1 MGHVSEIKID
11 PKTALAGNPRK
22 MLIDGQ
28 WVDALSG
35 ETFDTIN
42 PANGEV
48 LATLPKGGKA
58 DVDLAVA
65 AARRA
70 FEGEWSKLTPFDRQ
84 GLLIKLGDLIE
95 AHFEEI
101 ATTDTLDMGGPI
113 SRTIMGKRRAVGLCR
128 YYAGMATSVHGA
140 SYANSAPGNPLS
152 YSVKEP
158 VGVVGAINPWNGP
171 FGLSLWKIAP
181 ALAAG
186 CTIVLKPAE
195 QAPLSPV
202 LLGKLCMEAGIPAG
216 VVNVITG
223 YGDAGA
229 AIAEHPGIDKVAFT
243 GSTEVG
249 QSIIRA
255 SAGNTKRVSMEL
267 GGKSPNIVF
276 ADANLDKAIP
286 AAAMAVFMNSGQ
298 ICSAGTRLFIEDEIY
313 DQVIEG
319 IAEFT
324 KTLKLGDPTDPTT
337 DLGPLVTREQYEKV
351 AGYIESGLE
360 QGAQMKTAKE
370 WRPGGDMAKGNYIA
384 PTLFA
389 EVQDDMKIC
398 REEIFGPVIS
408 AIRFSDIDEAIR
420 RANDTPYGLGSGV
433 WTRDLNKANKVA
445 AGLQAGSVWIN
456 CYQQLDPAVPFGG
469 YKMSGFGRESGP
481 EHIEEFMNTK
491 AIWVMPD
498 DVV

>member
-1 MGHVSEIKID
+1 MPLDSPTKTD
-11 PKTALAGNPRK
+11 PARVLADKPRK

-28 WVDALSG
+28 WVDAQSG
-35 ETFDTIN
+35 ETFETIN
-42 PANGEV
+42 PATGEV
-48 LATLPKGGKA
+48 LATLPRGGRA
-58 DVDLAVA
+58 DVDRAVA

-70 FEGEWSKLTPFDRQ
+70 LEGDWARLTPFDRQ
-84 GLLIKLGDLIE
+84 ALLLRLGDLIDR
-95 AHFEEI
+95 HFDEI
-101 ATTDTLDMGGPI
+101 ALIDTLDMGGPI
-113 SRTIMGKRRAVGLCR
+113 SRTVLGRRRAVGLCR
-128 YYAGMATSVHGA
+128 YYAGMAVSVHGA
-140 SYANSAPGNPLS
+140 SYANSAPGRPLS

-171 FGLSLWKIAP
+171 FGLSVWKIAP

-195 QAPLSPV
+195 QAPLSP
-202 LLGKLCMEAGIPAG
+202 LFLGRLCMEAGIPPG
-216 VVNVITG
+216 VVNVVTG
-223 YGDAGA
+223 FGDAGA
-229 AIAEHPGIDKVAFT
+229 AIAEHPGVDKVAFT

-286 AAAMAVFMNSGQ
+286 AAAMAVYQNSGQ
-298 ICSAGTRLFIEDEIY
+298 ICSAGTRLFIEEPVY

-319 IAEFT
+319 IAAFT
-324 KTLKLGDPTDPTT
+324 RTLRLGDPTDPAT
-337 DLGPLVTREQYEKV
+337 DLGPLVTAEQCAKV
-351 AGYIESGLE
+351 AGYIESGLAE
-360 QGAQMKTAKE
+360 GAQMKTDAD
-370 WRPGGDMAKGNYIA
+370 WRPGGDLARGNYIR

-389 EVQDDMKIC
+389 EVQDGMKIC

-408 AIRFSDIDEAIR
+408 AIRFSDIGEAIR

-433 WTRDLNKANKVA
+433 WTRDLGKANKVA
-445 AGLQAGSVWIN
+445 AGLRAGSVWIN
-456 CYQQLDPAVPFGG
+456 CYQMLDPAVPFGG
-469 YKMSGFGRESGP
+469 YKMSGYGRESGP
-481 EHIEEFMNTK
+481 EHIEEFLNTK

-498 DVV
+498 ETA

>member
-1 MGHVSEIKID
+1 MGQVSEIKID
-11 PKTALAGNPRK
+11 PKTVLAGNPRK
-22 MLIDGQ
+22 MLIDGE

-58 DVDLAVA
+58 DVDRAVA

-70 FEGEWSKLTPFDRQ
+70 FEGDWSRLTPFDRQ

-95 AHFEEI
+95 RHFDEI
-101 ATTDTLDMGGPI
+101 AMTDTLDMGGPI
-113 SRTIMGKRRAVGLCR
+113 SRTLLGRRRAVGLCR

-171 FGLSLWKIAP
+171 FGLSLWKITP

-195 QAPLSPV
+195 QAPLSPLV
-202 LLGKLCMEAGIPAG
+202 LGKLCMEAGIPPG
-216 VVNVITG
+216 VVNIVTG
-223 YGDAGA
+223 FGDAGA

-276 ADANLDKAIP
+276 ADANLAKAIP

-298 ICSAGTRLFIEDEIY
+298 ICSAGTRLFIEHSIY
-313 DQVIEG
+313 DEVIDG
-319 IAEFT
+319 IAAFT
-324 KTLKLGDPTDPTT
+324 RTLKLGDPTDPAT

-351 AGYIESGLE
+351 AGYIESGLA
-360 QGAQMKTAKE
+360 QGAQMKTDPD
-370 WRPGGDMAKGNYIA
+370 WRPGGDMARGNYIA
-384 PTLFA
+384 PTLFS

-408 AIRFSDIDEAIR
+408 AIRFSSIDEAIR

-433 WTRDLNKANKVA
+433 WTRDINKANKVA
-445 AGLQAGSVWIN
+445 AGLQAGSVWVN

-481 EHIEEFMNTK
+481 EHIEEFLNTK

-498 DVV
+498 EVA

>member
-28 WVDALSG
+28 WVEALSG

-48 LATLPKGGKA
+48 LATLPKGAKE
-58 DVDLAVA
+58 DVDRAVA
-65 AARRA
+65 AARRS

-95 AHFEEI
+95 KHFEEI

-267 GGKSPNIVF
+267 GGKSPNILF

-481 EHIEEFMNTK
+481 EHIDEFMNTK

>member
-1 MGHVSEIKID
+1 MGNISDIRIE
-11 PKTALAGNPRK
+11 PSALLADKPHK
-22 MLIDGQ
+22 MLIDGR
-28 WVDALSG
+28 WVDAASG
-35 ETFDTIN
+35 ETFETIN
-42 PANGEV
+42 PANGDV
-48 LATLPKGGKA
+48 LATLPKGGKE
-58 DVDLAVA
+58 DVDRAVA

-84 GLLIKLGDLIE
+84 GMLIKLGDLIDK
-95 AHFEEI
+95 HFDEI
-101 ATTDTLDMGGPI
+101 AMIDTMDMGGPI
-113 SRTIMGKRRAVGLCR
+113 SRTVLGRRRAVGLCR

-195 QAPLSPV
+195 QAPLSP
-202 LLGKLCMEAGIPAG
+202 LYLGHLCMEAGIPPG
-216 VVNVITG
+216 VVNVVTG
-223 YGDAGA
+223 FGDAGA

-286 AAAMAVFMNSGQ
+286 AAAMAVYMNSGQ
-298 ICSAGTRLFIEDEIY
+298 ICSAGTRLFVQDAVY

-319 IAEFT
+319 IAAFT
-324 KTLKLGDPTDPTT
+324 KTLKLGDPTDPST
-337 DLGPLVTREQYEKV
+337 DLGPLVTREQFTKV
-351 AGYIESGLE
+351 SGYIESGLSE
-360 QGAQMKTAKE
+360 GAVMKTATD

-384 PTLFA
+384 PTLFS
-389 EVQDDMKIC
+389 EVGDDMKIC

-481 EHIEEFMNTK
+481 EHIDEFMNTK

-498 DVV
+498 DAA